1 MMARRGKR
9 KKEAFAYGSVLD
21 ALGQGLYPDKRHV
34 IREFVQNAC
43 DAVREFQ
50 RVTGT
55 KPPPP
60 IEVRIARP
68 SITVFDRG
76 IGMDRRLMEQ
86 YRYVGFSE
94 KEVAENVGFRG
105 IGKIAGIA
113 VAKKIIVTS
122 SRFGVPK
129 RFRVEIHADEMLQK
143 VQRERNPPLEG
154 LMRDF
159 TQLTMADDK
168 KEAHFTVVELH
179 EIRDDSIELYN
190 TEWLRSYLQRN
201 LPLPFD
207 PAFPFARDIA
217 EKLYLNVPDF
227 FEVGVMMDGQALYKP
242 YLANC
247 LAPEFEPIFADDTAE
262 GPLLAYSWY
271 CMHASK
277 GQFPEK
283 ETRGLV
289 YRFKNFAV
297 GTPQLPRETLWT
309 ASPERAFYF
318 FGELH
323 ALDNGLV
330 PASDR
335 DEFEDN
341 KPRKRLYQRCAR
353 IAQVLNQEARVE
365 SDRSRFDTVLGR
377 TEDAL
382 AQRRRE
388 LDRGELPAEIRAN
401 VEFEIRKALE
411 NVSARLN
418 RATGK
423 RVKTTRDTE
432 LIARGTKVQK
442 RAKSLLR
449 RLSQADADAGF
460 FDILKKV
467 PLDEQAQALYQVVVE
482 VLRDEL
488 ASEPVR
494 LEQVLKALHAKIGQ
508 RLG

>member
-1 MMARRGKR
+1 MAKRGKR
-9 KKEAFAYGSVLD
+9 KSEAFAYGSVLD
-21 ALGQGLYPDKRHV
+21 ALGKGLYPDKRHV

-43 DAVREFQ
+43 DAVRGFQ
-50 RVTGT
+50 RLTGT
-55 KPPPP
+55 KPAEP
-60 IEVRIARP
+60 IEVRIAKP
-68 SITVFDRG
+68 AITIFDRG
-76 IGMDRRLMEQ
+76 VGMDRRLMEQ

-94 KEVAENVGFRG
+94 KDAVQDVGFRG
-105 IGKIAGIA
+105 IGKISGIA

-129 RFRVEIHADEMLQK
+129 RLRVEIHADEMLAK
-143 VQRERNPPLEG
+143 VQKDRNPPLEG
-154 LMRDF
+154 LLRDF
-159 TQLTMADDK
+159 TQITTAEEERD
-168 KEAHFTVVELH
+168 EHFTLVELH
-179 EIRDDSIELYN
+179 EIRDDSTELYN
-190 TEWLRSYLQRN
+190 TEWLRTYLQRN
-201 LPLPFD
+201 LPVPFD
-207 PAFPFARDIA
+207 PAFPLARVIA
-217 EKLYLNVPDF
+217 EKLHLNVPEF
-227 FEVGVMMDGQALYKP
+227 FEVDVALDGQRLYKP
-242 YLANC
+242 YLADC
-247 LAPEFEPIFADDTAE
+247 LDPEFEPIFVDDTAE
-262 GPLLAYSWY
+262 GPLLAYCWY

-283 ETRGLV
+283 ETHGLV

-297 GTPQLPRETLWT
+297 GTSQLPRETLWT

-318 FGELH
+318 FGEIH
-323 ALDNGLV
+323 ALDDGLV

-341 KPRKRLYQRCAR
+341 HARKRLYQRCTR
-353 IAQVLNQEARVE
+353 IARVLNQEARVE

-382 AQRRRE
+382 AQRGRE
-388 LDRGELPAEIRAN
+388 LDQGELPAELRAN

-411 NVSARLN
+411 NVGTRLK

-432 LIARGTKVQK
+432 LIARGTKVQR

-449 RLSQADADAGF
+449 RLSQPDADAGF

-467 PLDEQAQALYQVVVE
+467 PLNEQAQALYQVVVE

-488 ASEPVR
+488 ASEPAR